1 MLTAALELMRS
12 KRQRGLTL
20 VLFVLVIVVL
30 MLMLALAIEWGRLT
44 RARTEMQQWCD
55 AAALAG
61 AADLPNATQA
71 KRSAAEYYARNLGLD
86 PADYEQISTDGN
98 TTTYRIGTDEVAITT
113 PYEDDI
119 TRSLGIPA
127 EYAIRVCSSRQVE
140 LYLGRLAGVQNM
152 TVSACAT
159 AIFEQ
164 IGAQYVLFN
173 NSQTT
178 SLTITGTAVLVDGS
192 VHTNQDLIVRGSS
205 HRATGTTTV
214 VGRATIT
221 GSNHSF
227 DIQNVSVQDRPE
239 LPTTLAEYRQRAQQN
254 GQLIVDRDYHISQSN
269 FPQGVVYV
277 EGGDIIAQGHAFNSS
292 VTLIAI
298 AASPSGPGGRI
309 QIIGSSWTLRASD
322 NVLLFYGDRGVE
334 LHGYNNSAYGVVYAP
349 NGSVRMT
356 GAGWVFRTTVVGE
369 GIRIDGH
376 TMRFGVGPNIF
387 GRGGIRLVE

>member
-1 MLTAALELMRS
+1 MLIATWELMR
-12 KRQRGLTL
+12 RRRRRGLTL

-55 AAALAG
+55 ASALAG

-86 PADYEQISTDGN
+86 PADYEQISSDGN

-113 PYEDDI
+113 PYEDDTI
-119 TRSLGIPA
+119 RSLGISP

-140 LYLGRLAGVQNM
+140 LYLGRLAGVQVM

-164 IGAQYVLFN
+164 AGGAYVLFN

-178 SLTITGTAVLVDGS
+178 PLTITGSAVLIDGS

-227 DIQNVSVQDRPE
+227 DIQNVSVQDRPQ
-239 LPTTLAEYRQRAQQN
+239 LPTSLTEYRQQAQQN
-254 GQLIVDRDYHISQSN
+254 GQLIIGRDYHISQAN
-269 FPQGVVYV
+269 FPEGVVYV
-277 EGGDIIAQGHAFNSS
+277 EGGNITAQGHAFNRN
-292 VTLIAI
+292 VTLIAVRRF
-298 AASPSGPGGRI
+298 GRGGHIRVV
-309 QIIGSSWTLRASD
+309 GSSWTLRASD

-334 LHGYNNSAYGVVYAP
+334 LHGYNNSVYGIIYAP
-349 NGSVRMT
+349 NGNVRIT
-356 GAGWVFRTTVVGE
+356 GAGWVFRTSVISE
-369 GIRIDGH
+369 GIRIDAH
-376 TMRFGVGPNIF
+376 TMRFSLGPNIF
-387 GRGGIRLVE
+387 GIGGVRLVE